1 MLNVVARAVLGH
13 TKAATVL
20 FLSAILLITA
30 AYSYRTIQ
38 RNEGGQLEL
47 DFRHKTFIRLFCV
60 VDWASDRALFK
71 SAVEVFPGN
80 CKMHHNYATT
90 LSDETVRYVLMCA

>member
-1 MLNVVARAVLGH
+1 M
-13 TKAATVL
+13 
-20 FLSAILLITA
+20 
-30 AYSYRTIQ
+30 
-38 RNEGGQLEL
+38 
-47 DFRHKTFIRLFCV
+47 

-90 LSDETVRYVLMCA
+90 LSDETVGFVLMCAWLYVLTLVRALSGS